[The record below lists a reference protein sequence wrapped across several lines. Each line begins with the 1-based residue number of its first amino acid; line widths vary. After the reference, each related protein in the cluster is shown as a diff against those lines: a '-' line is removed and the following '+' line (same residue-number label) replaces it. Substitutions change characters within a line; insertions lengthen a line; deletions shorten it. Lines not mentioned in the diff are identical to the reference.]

1 MHEFF
6 NDWRNIMGM
15 ICYYFRADEDMMKK
29 IRERGVHIIFS
40 EKYEKNLLNIE
51 KTWDAIQ
58 YVLRKTQFET
68 KEDEYVRHLISGGE
82 MVNEEDLGYGPASY
96 FTKEQTVRLN
106 NILNKWDKEMFRKNF
121 HIKSMLED
129 RVYPLR
135 NDEEEEEFFSYIWA
149 GFSGI
154 KQIFEE
160 AAREGE
166 YVITFIS

>member
-82 MVNEEDLGYGPASY
+82 MVNEEDLGYGPASF

-121 HIKSMLED
+121 HIKSFLYMG
-129 RVYPLR
+129 RFFR
-135 NDEEEEEFFSYIWA
+135 NKADFRRGCQRRRICYNFYLL
-149 GFSGI
+149 
-154 KQIFEE
+154 KQKQDSKK
-160 AAREGE
+160 
-166 YVITFIS
+166 TDN